1 MRLNDDIREQIK
13 DKYHDGTSDEI
24 LRHLK
29 RNFHIYM
36 TKSSFILTP
45 VIYLV
50 INGKSYWVNKNKKY
64 LKNKISDI
72 IEDKFTQHSESVR
85 MRTIKKFLDMVM
97 GLDLS

>member
-1 MRLNDDIREQIK
+1 MRLNDDIREKIK

-36 TKSSFILTP
+36 TKNNFILIP
-45 VIYLV
+45 VVYLV
-50 INGKSYWVNKNKKY
+50 IDDKSYWVNKNKKY
-64 LKNKISDI
+64 LKNKISNI
-72 IEDKFTQHSESVR
+72 IEYKFTHYSESVR
-85 MRTIKKFLDMVM
+85 MKTIKKFLDMVM